1 MYSLYSV
8 NIFRKNKF
16 TELFKLKAFVND
28 IFTELKSCNL
38 SFISY
43 QNIVGKAENASQQYF
58 LLFQQFSFKKLQELL
73 KARINW

>member
-1 MYSLYSV
+1 M
-8 NIFRKNKF
+8 
-16 TELFKLKAFVND
+16 KAFVND
-28 IFTELKSCNL
+28 IFNELKSCNL

-58 LLFQQFSFKKLQELL
+58 PLFQQFSFKKPQELL